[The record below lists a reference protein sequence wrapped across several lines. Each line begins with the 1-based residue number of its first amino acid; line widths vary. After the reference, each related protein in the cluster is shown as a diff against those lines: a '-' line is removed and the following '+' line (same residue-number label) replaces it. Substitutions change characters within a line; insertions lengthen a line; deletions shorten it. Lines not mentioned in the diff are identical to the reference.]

1 MVDVLVDLL
10 GVTVLPEQ
18 TSQNAGATH
27 PENAS
32 GHTGFAGTLS
42 LTTAVVA
49 TFCRLADVST
59 YLCAGPSG

>member
-1 MVDVLVDLL
+1 VVDVLVNLL
-10 GVTVLPEQ
+10 CVTVFLKQ
-18 TSQNAGATH
+18 TSQNAGAAH

-42 LTTAVVA
+42 LTTTAVA
-49 TFCRLADVST
+49 TFNLLAYLNT